1 MPKLKPTIAIGT
13 IGYSPL
19 IQLKTLPHI
28 VALQSV
34 FAICRICIS
43 NCNLTHSFGK
53 IKIIYIYANSA
64 LTGIVDDYPV
74 NDK

>member
-28 VALQSV
+28 VALQPV

-53 IKIIYIYANSA
+53 IKIIYICQWLSCEWQMREA
-64 LTGIVDDYPV
+64 VDT
-74 NDK
+74 N